1 MLVNFCFYVP
11 KTHLEIVKEAIFI
24 AGAGVI
30 GEYSNCCW
38 QTLGE
43 GQFLPSANSSPV
55 LGKQQQLHRLAEYKV
70 EVICVRDIMP
80 NILHQFLLS
89 HPYEEPAY
97 SIMPHLKLE
106 DL

>member
-1 MLVNFCFYVP
+1 
-11 KTHLEIVKEAIFI
+11 
-24 AGAGVI
+24 
-30 GEYSNCCW
+30 
-38 QTLGE
+38 
-43 GQFLPSANSSPV
+43 
-55 LGKQQQLHRLAEYKV
+55 
-70 EVICVRDIMP
+70 VICVRDIMP